1 MERMQ
6 VELNGKMTQLDGVAT
21 VGDLIRSKDLKP
33 RMVAVELNGEIVP
46 REKFDE
52 QVLRDGDRLE
62 IVHFVGGG

>member
-1 MERMQ
+1 MK
-6 VELNGKMTQLDGVAT
+6 VELNGKTTQLDGVET

-33 RMVAVELNGEIVP
+33 RMVAVELNGEILP

-52 QVLRDGDRLE
+52 QVLSDGDRLE

>member
-1 MERMQ
+1 MQ
-6 VELNGKMTQLDGVAT
+6 VELNGKTTQLDGVET

-33 RMVAVELNGEIVP
+33 RMVAVELNGEILP

-52 QVLRDGDRLE
+52 QVLSDGDRLE